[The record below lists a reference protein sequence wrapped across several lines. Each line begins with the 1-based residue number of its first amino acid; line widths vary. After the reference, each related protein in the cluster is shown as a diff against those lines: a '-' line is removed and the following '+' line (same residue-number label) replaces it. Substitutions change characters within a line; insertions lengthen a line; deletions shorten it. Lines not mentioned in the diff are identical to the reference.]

1 MDINSATAVKLIF
14 VGHIKQVVDL
24 KIVVSLKL
32 NEKQKEDITEVTVI
46 ISMRRKVNKIVSYE
60 QTELQK
66 KLVTVIKL
74 IIKQDVM
81 IQELVVVVIL
91 NEPTIPITVT
101 IVERFVVTVE
111 EQREVTIVV
120 HKLDNDW
127 KRAKEKQDYNKNI
140 IKRID
145 AIQLELII
153 INTVIRIEV
162 FERLNWRELTIN
174 DNAGRIHEDEL
185 NYVGGKEVNNG
196 IINLIKQLK
205 HVIEI
210 EDDDVHVGEIRSNVL
225 IIVYTM
231 VKVNKHELVV
241 EIIINVTIIK
251 LNVNTDEV
259 IEMRDVVEKEV
270 SNVITNELNL
280 QKQVGEIVTIND
292 NVKQK
297 SDLNYHEQHSIS
309 KVIKHEVTVVVME
322 HVTIIKLNEVEN

>member
-1 MDINSATAVKLIF
+1 MTIMNMDINSATAVKLIF

-120 HKLDNDW
+120 HKLDND
-127 KRAKEKQDYNKNI
+127 
-140 IKRID
+140 
-145 AIQLELII
+145 
-153 INTVIRIEV
+153 
-162 FERLNWRELTIN
+162 
-174 DNAGRIHEDEL
+174 
-185 NYVGGKEVNNG
+185 
-196 IINLIKQLK
+196 
-205 HVIEI
+205 
-210 EDDDVHVGEIRSNVL
+210 
-225 IIVYTM
+225 
-231 VKVNKHELVV
+231 
-241 EIIINVTIIK
+241 
-251 LNVNTDEV
+251 
-259 IEMRDVVEKEV
+259 
-270 SNVITNELNL
+270 
-280 QKQVGEIVTIND
+280 
-292 NVKQK
+292 
-297 SDLNYHEQHSIS
+297 
-309 KVIKHEVTVVVME
+309 
-322 HVTIIKLNEVEN
+322 